1 MLKKTGVPTAEQ
13 IKAKFPTKEQLAK
26 PKAILECYE
35 DIPCNPCQSACPFD
49 AIIIGDN
56 MNNQPVLQ
64 VDQCTGCGICVAYC
78 PGLAIVVAQLSNNQA
93 IFKIPYELSPQ
104 PKVNEVWHGLNRNGD
119 IIGDATILQVTQR
132 LNQNKTAIVTV
143 SVNADHLYEFIS
155 IKEKHG

>member
-13 IKAKFPTKEQLAK
+13 IKAKFPTIEQLAK

-56 MNNQPVLQ
+56 MNNQPILQ
-64 VDQCTGCGICVAYC
+64 VDRCTGCGICVAYC

-104 PKVNEVWHGLNRNGD
+104 PKVNEIWYGLNRNGD

-132 LNQNKTAIVTV
+132 SNQNKTAIVTV